1 MIEWNY
7 KNLTSKELSPL
18 RKLFKKYK
26 LNVTEIT
33 STNKARRVDGVVAK
47 LVVLT
52 FEDGQELRLRIKPT
66 GDLIDPRLGKIKLPV
81 RESTDYDKA
90 VREIADHIFSNQKHF
105 LKNREK
111 ELKKVKVEIDSTPKV
126 KQTRKQQ
133 LENTRNENQNL
144 EQEYSE
150 LQAEVEKLETEITA
164 VEEETATV
172 QVDIQTENKRL
183 GVEANV

>member
-1 MIEWNY
+1 MPKI
-7 KNLTSKELSPL
+7 
-18 RKLFKKYK
+18 FH
-26 LNVTEIT
+26 
-33 STNKARRVDGVVAK
+33 
-47 LVVLT
+47 
-52 FEDGQELRLRIKPT
+52 
-66 GDLIDPRLGKIKLPV
+66 LI
-81 RESTDYDKA
+81 
-90 VREIADHIFSNQKHF
+90 
-105 LKNREK
+105 REK

-133 LENTRNENQNL
+133 LENARNENQNL